1 MIPAPPLIAQVR
13 IVFYRSDIV
22 RLWLAPNGAF
32 TDPTHGKIAIGSDFA
47 FPRVTVTE
55 QPAWFDI
62 ASDALHLRA
71 HKAALTFSL
80 YSTDGTLL
88 FAETQPLT
96 WNTSSTW
103 QTLERAAAEQFYGC
117 GMQNGAFSHRG
128 NMVLIEQGG
137 GWDAGGRWVAL
148 DATSSAATCV
158 SPRTLLAA
166 LTRAG
171 PTPPR
176 ST

>member
-1 MIPAPPLIAQVR
+1 MPALITQVR

-32 TDPTHGKIAIGSDFA
+32 TDPTHGKIAIGSDFD
-47 FPRVTVTE
+47 FPNLKVRDL
-55 QPAWFDI
+55 PAWLEI
-62 ASDALHLRA
+62 TSDALQLRA
-71 HKAALTFSL
+71 YKSALTFSL
-80 YSTDGTLL
+80 SSTDGTLL

-137 GWDAGGRWVAL
+137 GWDAGGRWVGL
-148 DATSSAATCV
+148 DATSSVATCV
-158 SPRTLLAA
+158 S
-166 LTRAG
+166 G
-171 PTPPR
+171 PAR
-176 ST
+176 SWWR